1 MDSVIKVLLQLGRD
15 DGGKD
20 TPSEKE
26 ISTVVCRFE
35 REGVCADRF
44 DDVLKPRK
52 RDEISLAL
60 AQHAATAR
68 KANELKIR
76 GLLLGMLGT
85 AIEEGEANG
94 AARQP
99 LGAAPSDSY
108 RRSALQCE
116 GQAGEA
122 GGNVSCRDP
131 EAATQPSAPPGS
143 VCALEGVLPPYRDP
157 SPARGA
163 SAVRGALPPYPDPS
177 LPLPRAERP
186 CADGRACGAARG
198 RCGDDKE
205 GRTSRDGDG
214 DGERS
219 YQGGGKGGLTDWGK

>member
-1 MDSVIKVLLQLGRD
+1 MAVKIRLLRRKSAPWCAGSNGRGSVGPQGCFEAPQMGRD
-15 DGGKD
+15 FSRPCAACSDCAKGKRAEN
-20 TPSEKE
+20 TGLAARNAWNSY
-26 ISTVVCRFE
+26 
-35 REGVCADRF
+35 
-44 DDVLKPRK
+44 RK
-52 RDEISLAL
+52 
-60 AQHAATAR
+60 
-68 KANELKIR
+68 
-76 GLLLGMLGT
+76 
-85 AIEEGEANG
+85 GEANG